1 MSLGEGVGSMAALP
15 IEVLYGIYLGLLT
28 GIIPA
33 FVSGALGFAFRY
45 VTGVTLPGLGVVAL
59 AVGIAGVNGGL
70 LGLLDQTVSSSPR
83 LLVAVV
89 VVMML
94 ALYAH
99 NRGDKLGQELP
110 RRFSLRRLRRR
121 TLSAEVVELVGNM
134 GRATI
139 TTAPPVRDLEGYPPL
154 PADLRETLES
164 EQWTFPGDL
173 PLSELESRLTERLRT
188 DYDLADVSV
197 SVDEGGRATIAA
209 APPSG
214 GLSRRVPSNY
224 RAVSIAAL
232 VPTGLARGE
241 SVEVLTDEGMVDGT
255 LLSASS
261 DPDEASP
268 VPGEAGARTDGG
280 TDQEP
285 TPTISHVRAPTTEG
299 GEGRVTVAVPRE
311 DAAVLLRADRGRIV
325 VRSRGTRREYELLSL
340 FRRTGNRVRRVTVR
354 RGGELDGVTL
364 GTAGVRDTYGVAVLT
379 LRPGADRDDADRRWR
394 FSPRGDATVRAGD
407 ELFVVGEPTA
417 LGEFE
422 EAVA

>member
-1 MSLGEGVGSMAALP
+1 MAALP

-33 FVSGALGFAFRY
+33 FVAGGLGFVFRY
-45 VTGVTLPGLGVVAL
+45 ITGVTLPGLGVVAL
-59 AVGIAGVNGGL
+59 AVAIAGVNGGL
-70 LGLLDQTVSSSPR
+70 LGLLDQNVSSSPR

-121 TLSAEVVELVGNM
+121 TLSADVVEFVGGI

-164 EQWTFPGDL
+164 EQWEFPADL
-173 PLSELESRLTERLRT
+173 SLSELESRLTERLRT
-188 DYDLADVSV
+188 DYDLADVAV
-197 SVDEGGRATIAA
+197 TVDERGRATIAA

-241 SVEVLTDEGMVDGT
+241 SVQVLTDAGAVEGT

-268 VPGEAGARTDGG
+268 VPDESGAVADGG
-280 TDQEP
+280 TDEEA
-285 TPTISHVRAPTTEG
+285 TPSIAHARAPTTDG

-311 DAAVLLRADRGRIV
+311 DAGVLLRADRGKIV

-340 FRRTGNRVRRVTVR
+340 FRRTGNRIRRVTVR
-354 RGGELDGVTL
+354 SGGDLDGVTL
-364 GTAGVRDTYGVAVLT
+364 GTAGVRDTYGVAVLA
-379 LRPGADRDDADRRWR
+379 LRQAAGGDDGDRRWT
-394 FSPRGDATVRAGD
+394 FSPRGDATVAAGD
-407 ELFVVGEPTA
+407 ELFVVGDRPA
-417 LGEFE
+417 LGAFE